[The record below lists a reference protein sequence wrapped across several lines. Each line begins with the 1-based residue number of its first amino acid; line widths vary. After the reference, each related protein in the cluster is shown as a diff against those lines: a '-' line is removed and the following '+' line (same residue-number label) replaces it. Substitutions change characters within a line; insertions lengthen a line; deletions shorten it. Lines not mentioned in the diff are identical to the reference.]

1 MKIEDEIMRIKH
13 SKNNTILQIFLFG
26 VIVLSGI
33 LVSAQTP
40 RTITIMTEPNAIVWI
55 NDVRFGTTGADGKLT
70 LSIASGGSKK
80 IRVRADGF
88 KETTQNLLAAQKG
101 NIKIAL
107 IKTTDQA
114 ELAFQQA
121 ETLSAS
127 DKDKAIELYKKAI
140 GLRPKYAEAFLGL
153 ARILGDNG
161 DTAEALK
168 AVKAA
173 KRLRPIYA
181 EASAVEGRIYKTNG
195 DEELAIAAFKKAITE
210 GKGFQAEALTGLG
223 LLYRE
228 KAETFSSAGDF
239 ESEKEYYLLAAGEL
253 KKAVAQIAGSSDAMT
268 IYQLLGD
275 CYERA
280 KMYKE
285 AIAVYEEFLR
295 IYPDSNEAVT
305 VRSFIKHIKKQMSE
319 H

>member
-1 MKIEDEIMRIKH
+1 MQIQHSRNNKIW
-13 SKNNTILQIFLFG
+13 QIFLFG
-26 VIVLSGI
+26 IIALSSI
-33 LVSAQTP
+33 LVSAQTNQTK
-40 RTITIMTEPNAIVWI
+40 TIVITTEPNAIIWI
-55 NDVRFGTTGADGKLT
+55 NEVRFGTTDADGKMT
-70 LSIASGGSKK
+70 LKIASAGTRK
-80 IRVRADGF
+80 IRVRANGF
-88 KETTQNLLAAQKG
+88 KEATQNLLAAQKG

-107 IKTTDQA
+107 TKTTDQA

-121 ETLSAS
+121 ETLAS
-127 DKDKAIELYKKAI
+127 SDEEKAIELYKKAI
-140 GLRPKYAEAFLGL
+140 SLRPKYAEAFLGL
-153 ARILGDNG
+153 ARILGENG
-161 DTAEALK
+161 DTEEALK

-195 DEELAIAAFKKAITE
+195 DEEEAIAAFKKAITE

-253 KKAVAQIAGSSDAMT
+253 RKAAAQLSGSTDAIT

-280 KMYKE
+280 KMYQE

-295 IYPDSNEAVT
+295 VYPDSNEAVT
-305 VRSFIKHIKKQMSE
+305 VRSFITQIRKQMNGE
-319 H
+319 Q